1 MNLGLITSYIIAA
14 LLLLSILAMNL
25 NVQNSSA
32 ELTITQMT
40 KNRLI
45 NITTMLNDDLPNMGY
60 DVDKSSQE
68 SMGSILLDADDNRI
82 EFYRNIQSD
91 LTKDPDRVIW
101 ELLDESPPNA
111 NNLNVKTLIRVVIDG
126 NTGVPDTTHI
136 RSGVTH
142 FELRYYNTVGSI
154 LTDNMPSPV
163 TIGDVKQIHL
173 RLELQADEKLYN
185 RASSDGRYVRSV
197 WEKRYTPPNL
207 QFN

>member
-101 ELLDESPPNA
+101 ELLDDSP
-111 NNLNVKTLIRVVIDG
+111 KC
-126 NTGVPDTTHI
+126 
-136 RSGVTH
+136 
-142 FELRYYNTVGSI
+142 
-154 LTDNMPSPV
+154 
-163 TIGDVKQIHL
+163 K
-173 RLELQADEKLYN
+173 
-185 RASSDGRYVRSV
+185 
-197 WEKRYTPPNL
+197 
-207 QFN
+207 